1 VVACVFHFWR
11 KHLSPDDLVPFR
23 WPADWT
29 NPASLGLLAGS
40 PINCLLFDSVSG
52 AAPIAAEAR
61 SSGLTVLEWS
71 ALAAAPLS
79 EVKWDSPSPQTVIV
93 GLPWPRI
100 KLSSRGR
107 SNEVEAGPTGA
118 PWIDSNAWVAR
129 LAAVRAPSKPVWLG
143 FETAKD
149 DPVPGADSYSIAIA
163 DSAATGARWMI
174 TLDDGLR
181 KGLPAGNPDAL
192 KTWRG
197 MLAALTFFETHR
209 NWTAWEP
216 WGSVGILSTF
226 AGNNEFLA
234 QELLNLAAR
243 RNLLYRVLDRSIP
256 ASQRLEGL
264 RGVLYVDSDPP
275 SAGLQAKLDSFAR
288 AGGLV
293 IVPRA
298 LASRFS
304 GGNPSPCPVRGY
316 DLRSFGKGSLA
327 VATRDWDD
335 PYFLAADVQSL
346 VKRRNDPVRLFNAG
360 SLWEHYSAAADSS
373 RALLQLVSF
382 TSRPNASVS
391 VAPARPWRAIAMYE
405 IGTGGPTML
414 APVKVEGRT
423 ELHLPPFSY
432 YAALEFRS

>member
-1 VVACVFHFWR
+1 M
-11 KHLSPDDLVPFR
+11 SPDKLVPFR
-23 WPADWT
+23 WPANWSD
-29 NPASLGLLAGS
+29 PASLGLLAGS
-40 PINCLLFDSVSG
+40 PINCLLFDDLSG
-52 AAPIAAEAR
+52 SGPIATQAR
-61 SSGLTVLEWS
+61 GAGLTVLEWS
-71 ALAAAPLS
+71 TLAAAPLS
-79 EVKWDSPSPQTVIV
+79 EVHWNSPNPQTVIA

-100 KLSSRGR
+100 KLSSRGG

-129 LAAVRAPSKPVWLG
+129 LAAVRAPGKPVWLG

-163 DSAATGARWMI
+163 DSAAAGARWMVS
-174 TLDDGLR
+174 LDDGLR
-181 KGLPAGNPDAL
+181 KGLPAGNADAG

-197 MLAALTFFETHR
+197 ILAALAFFEEHR
-209 NWTAWEP
+209 DWSAWEP
-216 WGSVGILSTF
+216 WGSLGILSTF

-234 QELLNLAAR
+234 QEVLNLAAR
-243 RNLLYRVLDRSIP
+243 RNLLYRVLDRSNP
-256 ASQRLEGL
+256 AGQKLEGL

-275 SAGLQAKLDSFAR
+275 SDSLKAQLESFAR

-298 LASRFS
+298 LAARFS
-304 GGNPSPCPVRGY
+304 AGNPVPCPVRGY
-316 DLRSFGKGSLA
+316 NLRSFGKGSLA
-327 VATRDWDD
+327 IATRDWDD
-335 PYFLAADVQSL
+335 PYFLAADVHSL

-360 SLWEHYSAAADSS
+360 SLWEHYSETADGR

-391 VAPARPWRAIAMYE
+391 VSPARPSRSIAMYE

-414 APVKVEGRT
+414 APVTVEGRT
-423 ELHLPPFSY
+423 ELHLPAFSY